1 MIKIYIGDKPI
12 ILSSKIED
20 NLKFEFETVEYNENK
35 EELLNYIES
44 IEKQAL
50 NSKGLFIY
58 STDYEK
64 LKEDFFSFYK
74 LIEAAGA
81 VVINIERDILG
92 IFRNGFWDLPKGK
105 IEKNESLVEAAI
117 REVKEETGIK
127 NLIILEYLKETYHT
141 YFDELRNQR
150 ILKKSYWY
158 FMETPDYLL
167 TPQKEEGIE
176 VAKWIDLVDFIDIKP
191 IHNNILDVLKF
202 L

>member
-20 NLKFEFETVEYNENK
+20 NLKFELETIEYNENK
-35 EELLNYIES
+35 EELLVYIES
-44 IEKQAL
+44 IEKQNL

-58 STDYEK
+58 SSDYEK
-64 LKEDFFSFYK
+64 LKVDFFSFYK

-81 VVINIERDILG
+81 VVINEERDILG

-105 IEKNESLVEAAI
+105 IEKNESLEEAAI
-117 REVKEETGIK
+117 REVQEETGIK

-141 YFDELRNQR
+141 YFDDSRNQR

-158 FMETPDYLL
+158 FMETTDFDLI
-167 TPQKEEGIE
+167 PQKEEGIE
-176 VAKWIDLVDFIDIKP
+176 VAKWIDLVDFIDINP
-191 IHNNILDVLKF
+191 IHNNILDILKF

>member
-20 NLKFEFETVEYNENK
+20 NLKFELETIEYSENK
-35 EELLNYIES
+35 QDILNYIES
-44 IEKQAL
+44 IEKQEF

-58 STDYEK
+58 SSDYEK
-64 LKEDFFSFYK
+64 LRGDFFSFYK
-74 LIEAAGA
+74 IIEAAGA
-81 VVINIERDILG
+81 VVINGERDILG

-105 IEKNESLVEAAI
+105 IEKNESLEEAAI
-117 REVKEETGIK
+117 REVQEETGIK
-127 NLIILEYLKETYHT
+127 DLIILEYLKETYHT
-141 YFDELRNQR
+141 YFDELKNQR
-150 ILKKSYWY
+150 VLKKSYWY
-158 FMETPDYLL
+158 FMETTDFNL

-176 VAKWIDLVDFIDIKP
+176 IAKWIDLVGFIDIKP